1 MSTTANEVQIRD
13 DAVWNSFT
21 ARYGFGEWEA
31 TDWLTPPQKTERD
44 AFRREHP
51 EIETA
56 VLLKNGCWRVSIAIP
71 GEGKWPLIISA
82 VGRGATLADAY
93 EAAKIHFVTLSVRG
107 H

>member
-1 MSTTANEVQIRD
+1 MSTTANEVQIR
-13 DAVWNSFT
+13 AEVAWNSFS
-21 ARYGFGEWEA
+21 ARLGLGEWA
-31 TDWLTPPQKTERD
+31 AIDWLTPPQKTERN

-51 EIETA
+51 EIKT
-56 VLLKNGCWRVSIAIP
+56 VSLLKNGYWRVSIAIP

-82 VGRGATLADAY
+82 NGRGATLADAY